1 MRSCPGPISEML
13 DAIPP
18 ISLGE
23 MDSIRLMNRTDT
35 KFMTEQETL
44 VRILSDASRCG
55 YRALVADGMNLSP
68 YNSLYYDTADLKMF
82 MDHNRRLVREKVRT
96 RVYLS
101 SGATFLEVKH
111 KNNKGRTRK
120 KRMAI
125 APELFGDFREDA
137 GAVAYLESH
146 SSYPAAGIAP
156 ALETAFDR
164 ITLVNAAKTERLTID
179 MNLRFKNVRTGRE
192 ANLGDGV
199 IIELKQDGRAESQM
213 KRILLDCRV
222 KPLRISK
229 YCIGTTLTDPGAKA
243 NRFKEKIRKIQKIIH
258 TNITVL

>member
-1 MRSCPGPISEML
+1 ML

-35 KFMTEQETL
+35 KFVTEQETL
-44 VRILSDASRCG
+44 VRILSEASRCG
-55 YRALVADGMNLSP
+55 YRALVADGMKLSP
-68 YNSLYYDTADLKMF
+68 YDSLYYDTPDLKMF
-82 MDHNRRLVREKVRT
+82 MDHHNRRLVREKVRT

-179 MNLRFKNVRTGRE
+179 MNLRFKNVRTGLE
-192 ANLGDGV
+192 ADLGDGV

>member
-1 MRSCPGPISEML
+1 ML

-35 KFMTEQETL
+35 KFVTEQETL
-44 VRILSDASRCG
+44 VRILSEASRCG
-55 YRALVADGMNLSP
+55 YRALVADGMKLSP
-68 YNSLYYDTADLKMF
+68 YDSLYYDTPDLKMF
-82 MDHNRRLVREKVRT
+82 MDHHNRRLVREKVRT

-146 SSYPAAGIAP
+146 SSYPATGISP

-179 MNLRFKNVRTGRE
+179 MNLRFKNVRTGLE
-192 ANLGDGV
+192 ADLGDGV